1 MAGVTLENVFF
12 PAAGDSVQ
20 LNAWYLTQPEAQG
33 TILFFGGNGFYL
45 VQSRG
50 YIEALTGFPVNV
62 LMMDYR
68 GYGQSGGTPSVEAL
82 QADAHAAYRYLT
94 EKRGVDPKRLVVH
107 GHSLGTFLALGLAD
121 QNPVAGVVLENPLTD
136 VQDWTDHLVPWALR
150 LFLSLKPSESLK
162 RTDNVALAGQ
172 LDVPLLLF
180 GGEDDV
186 IADPEMA
193 RTLYKKAAPQN
204 KRLVIVEGGG
214 HNGLY
219 RADVY
224 DEAYRAFLSSVLQ
237 RTRPVEVEP

>member
-20 LNAWYLTQPEAQG
+20 LNAWYFTQPEAQG

-82 QADAHAAYRYLT
+82 KADAYAAYRYLI
-94 EKRGVDPKRLVVH
+94 EKRGVDPERLVVH

-121 QNPVAGVVLENPLTD
+121 QSPVAGVVLENPL
-136 VQDWTDHLVPWALR
+136 
-150 LFLSLKPSESLK
+150 
-162 RTDNVALAGQ
+162 RTSRRGPTTSCHGRCASSSRSNLPKASR
-172 LDVPLLLF
+172 
-180 GGEDDV
+180 
-186 IADPEMA
+186 A
-193 RTLYKKAAPQN
+193 RTTSRSSSNSPSHSWSSAA
-204 KRLVIVEGGG
+204 R
-214 HNGLY
+214 
-219 RADVY
+219 RT
-224 DEAYRAFLSSVLQ
+224 SSPTRRWRGRSTRRPPP
-237 RTRPVEVEP
+237 RTSAW